1 MLKIYL
7 ILIFLLSII
16 SLLFINDRRRSSHLK
31 FLDYKTKEGDFNLP
45 KFKEEKGIPKIIH
58 RNYGLKDGKSD
69 LENYKFI
76 FKETERIDSEM
87 KEELLF
93 GREEM
98 EKFILKYYNQKV
110 LNTVNL
116 INPNYAACVSDIL
129 RLLVIYAK
137 GGVYMDIKTQVIDKI
152 SDDLEKYRGKM
163 VVSHFCSIPFIF
175 NGWSRFPPYGE
186 ISNWFFA
193 APKGHPIVRECILQ
207 GLTNIR
213 EAYKE
218 KEKYNEGKSF
228 ILSMT
233 GPHMITPVIK
243 NSKNYNKV
251 KIIPS
256 LSATKFILSGWKG
269 KLRKEAYDL
278 DNKGSQK
285 GTHWSQLKE
294 PLFN

>member
-16 SLLFINDRRRSSHLK
+16 SLLFINDQKRTSHLK

-45 KFKEEKGIPKIIH
+45 TFKEEKEIPKIIH
-58 RNYGLKDGKSD
+58 RNYGLKDGKTD

-76 FKETERIDSEM
+76 FKETERIDPEM

-98 EKFILKYYNQKV
+98 EKFILEYYNQEV
-110 LNTVNL
+110 LDTINL
-116 INPNYAACVSDIL
+116 INPRYAACVSDIL

-152 SDDLEKYRGKM
+152 SDDLERCQGKM
-163 VVSHFCSIPFIF
+163 IVSYFCSIPFIF
-175 NGWSRFPPYGE
+175 SGWSRLPPYGE

-193 APKGHPIVRECILQ
+193 APKGHPVVKECILQ

-218 KEKYNEGKSF
+218 KEKYNEGNSF

-243 NSKNYNKV
+243 NSKNYDKV
-251 KIIPS
+251 EIVPS
-256 LSATKFILSGWKG
+256 LSMTKFILSGWKG
-269 KLRKEAYDL
+269 KLRNEAYNL
-278 DNKGSQK
+278 DNDAIQK
-285 GTHWSQLKE
+285 GTHWKELKE